1 MVLSGRATLRHNGGK
16 GATVKRNR
24 KGCAEVH
31 CGSAFLKAQ
40 LKDLTSSKLLDDHDV
55 IRLSVGCTVKHD
67 DHRDEVTD
75 DFLSCLKSYPNKK
88 WDKFLLLV
96 DFMDSSG
103 RTVQVPSILASLG
116 GPVTNV
122 KIAIANKA
130 LIDWQIATRKKKVT
144 ADAPFPW
151 YQPVTQNQRLRTF
164 FGLMAKEYEWQLN
177 IDHFRHKY
185 MVCAVLSQLY
195 SKRRS
200 RYVQFGYGEKNKKR
214 RLCEVDVE
222 KVRMLSEFDEA
233 DPRQHIMK
241 ILFGCGALFG
251 FRGHK
256 EHAELLLSNVRRGF
270 FEKGH
275 PWEGYEW
282 VGFGGLEDKTNV
294 LSFDNTHLRDETG
307 YLRVPVVFGDANN
320 LGSCIVRYLEKV
332 GPAQER
338 FYCYPLAEVSL
349 KKSKLKL
356 GMEKVVFAHN
366 KPVGHNNVA
375 KFFKEGA
382 TILGLSNPE
391 CFYPHSLRA
400 MFITDLAN
408 HEGVNLE
415 ETMRSARHKSA
426 ASSAVYQSRS
436 GASEAAKFD
445 ALGVTKGGEC
455 LPFLCGITNC

>member
-1 MVLSGRATLRHNGGK
+1 MVLSGRATLRRNGGK

-31 CGSAFLKAQ
+31 CGSAFLKARLQ
-40 LKDLTSSKLLDDHDV
+40 ELTSSKLLDDHDV

-67 DHRDEVTD
+67 VHRDEVTD

-164 FGLMAKEYEWQLN
+164 FGLMAKEYEWELN
-177 IDHFRHKY
+177 IDYFCRKY

-195 SKRRS
+195 SKRRA
-200 RYVQFGYGEKNKKR
+200 RFVQFGYGEKNKKR

-256 EHAELLLSNVRRGF
+256 EHAELLLSNV
-270 FEKGH
+270 
-275 PWEGYEW
+275 
-282 VGFGGLEDKTNV
+282 L
-294 LSFDNTHLRDETG
+294 
-307 YLRVPVVFGDANN
+307 
-320 LGSCIVRYLEKV
+320 
-332 GPAQER
+332 
-338 FYCYPLAEVSL
+338 
-349 KKSKLKL
+349 
-356 GMEKVVFAHN
+356 
-366 KPVGHNNVA
+366 
-375 KFFKEGA
+375 
-382 TILGLSNPE
+382 
-391 CFYPHSLRA
+391 
-400 MFITDLAN
+400 
-408 HEGVNLE
+408 
-415 ETMRSARHKSA
+415 
-426 ASSAVYQSRS
+426 
-436 GASEAAKFD
+436 
-445 ALGVTKGGEC
+445 
-455 LPFLCGITNC
+455 FL